1 MPDNIIRF
9 PELLYFEISESHH
22 LLQLY
27 KSNVNSPPQ
36 KIAAAFGC
44 CIGPE
49 RCVLRD
55 SFCSFPIF
63 LSSCK
68 PSFLWSDSNW
78 RCSVLFWNDHTVSSE
93 ICSLTVIFFF
103 FLCCK
108 FPLHQLSPR
117 SARLTDAGQS
127 QPSSFF
133 IFFKG
138 LLPSFISW
146 LLSNSAP
153 SLAALPVPQVVLLIY
168 A

>member
-68 PSFLWSDSNW
+68 PSFLWSDSKW

-103 FLCCK
+103 FCVVNSPCINFLLGVQDLLMQVNLSR
-108 FPLHQLSPR
+108 LHFL
-117 SARLTDAGQS
+117 
-127 QPSSFF
+127 F
-133 IFFKG
+133 FFKG

>member
-103 FLCCK
+103 FCVVNSPCINFLLGVQDLLMQVNLSR
-108 FPLHQLSPR
+108 LHFL
-117 SARLTDAGQS
+117 
-127 QPSSFF
+127 F
-133 IFFKG
+133 FFKG